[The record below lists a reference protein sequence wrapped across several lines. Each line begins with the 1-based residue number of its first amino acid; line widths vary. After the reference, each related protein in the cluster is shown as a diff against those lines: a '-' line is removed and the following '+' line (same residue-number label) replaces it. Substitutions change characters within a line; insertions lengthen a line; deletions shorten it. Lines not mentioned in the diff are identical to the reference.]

1 MNTAESFKGR
11 LRARACQRWISTKEE
26 KEEGEEEEEE
36 EEKKKIEKEGRRFI
50 NVIMPSGLLIGI
62 YLGNKQ
68 SYQNLGTRSGFVK

>member
-1 MNTAESFKGR
+1 MNTAESFKER
-11 LRARACQRWISTKEE
+11 LRTRACQRWISTKEE

-36 EEKKKIEKEGRRFI
+36 EKKKEEKEGRRFI
-50 NVIMPSGLLIGI
+50 NVVMPSGLLIGI